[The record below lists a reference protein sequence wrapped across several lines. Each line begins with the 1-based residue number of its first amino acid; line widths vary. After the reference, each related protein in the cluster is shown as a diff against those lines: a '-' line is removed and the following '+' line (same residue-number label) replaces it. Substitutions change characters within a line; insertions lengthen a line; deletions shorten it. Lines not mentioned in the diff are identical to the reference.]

1 MVAKIKFPDSIYRVL
16 NYNENKVKEGCATLI
31 HVSNFLQDKEDMNF
45 YDKLERFQHLHA
57 LNETVKTKNLH
68 ISLNFHPTEKFSP
81 EKLVTIAEDYMK
93 RIGFSEQPF
102 LIYEHFDAGHPHI
115 HIVTTSIK
123 ADGTPIRLHNIGK
136 YKSEPARKAIQEQ
149 YGLVRAEDQKELLK
163 DVHSVNAQ
171 KVIYGKGETK
181 RSIINVLDAVL
192 KSYKYSSLPELNA
205 ILRLYNVAADRGKED
220 SRIYQKGG
228 LVYRILD
235 ERGNKVGVPVKASS
249 IYSKPTLAYL
259 EGRFHE
265 NQALKAPHA
274 QRIKT
279 TIDWILAGQR
289 QLSVSQLIVSLEKDG
304 ISTVRRQNATGQ
316 LYSVTFIDHKTKCV
330 FNGSTLGK
338 QYSASALQQRCT
350 ISIQAPAGQTPV
362 LKPYILTTGNHVKSD
377 DTALTVSL
385 QQNQLSTPPTAVTGG
400 LAPTA
405 SGIIEHLVQPE
416 YSFQTPEQRRKRKRR
431 KRPSDN
437 D

>member
-31 HVSNFLQDKEDMNF
+31 HANNFLQDKEDMNF

-163 DVHSVNAQ
+163 DVHSINAQ
-171 KVIYGKGETK
+171 KVIYGKAETK

-235 ERGNKVGVPVKASS
+235 EQGNKVGVPIKSSS
-249 IYSKPTLAYL
+249 IYSSPTLSYL
-259 EGRFHE
+259 EERFHE
-265 NQALKAPHA
+265 NQALKEPHA
-274 QRIKT
+274 KRIKT
-279 TIDWILAGQR
+279 TIDWVLAGQR
-289 QLSVSQLIVSLEKDG
+289 QLSISQLITALEKEG
-304 ISTVRRQNATGQ
+304 ISTVRRHSATGQ
-316 LYSVTFIDHKTKCV
+316 LYGITFIDHKTKSV

-338 QYSASALQQRCT
+338 QYSAGGLQQRC
-350 ISIQAPAGQTPV
+350 AVNVQTPAEQTAK
-362 LKPYILTTGNHVKSD
+362 LKPDVLSAGNQVKSND
-377 DTALTVSL
+377 PVSPGSFRQDRL
-385 QQNQLSTPPTAVTGG
+385 PLSPVTDAEG
-400 LAPTA
+400 LVPVA
-405 SGIIEHLVQPE
+405 SGIIEQLFQPE
-416 YSFQTPEQRRKRKRR
+416 YNFQGPEQHRKRKRR